1 MKCLLSGRTARDCLC
16 IEKEKVRCSTCSINS
31 GIGIHLPYS
40 PCSTWLNSGI
50 GIHLP
55 YGLILE
61 KKRILHMGY
70 FLPKNPDYVKTAGGV
85 FPIAIAQAVIGRCLT
100 DTALLWPIHCFQGMP
115 ALCTVPVLD
124 FGKYQICTLSCYQV
138 DFPETAVKIPMQ
150 NPVSFL
156 FQKFSC
162 LPLIIR
168 ALLTV
173 PVSYSCQLGSPF
185 RYNFPASV
193 PYRLQNAGF
202 PAHPS
207 HIACRILDFLRI
219 RSISPVGFW
228 ISFAPVPYRLQ
239 DAGFPCYFNFSRIRS
254 ISSTKTRISATTSY
268 SSGGIIS
275 PISSLER
282 VFANLSSR

>member
-1 MKCLLSGRTARDCLC
+1 
-16 IEKEKVRCSTCSINS
+16 
-31 GIGIHLPYS
+31 
-40 PCSTWLNSGI
+40 
-50 GIHLP
+50 
-55 YGLILE
+55 
-61 KKRILHMGY
+61 
-70 FLPKNPDYVKTAGGV
+70 
-85 FPIAIAQAVIGRCLT
+85 
-100 DTALLWPIHCFQGMP
+100 MP

-162 LPLIIR
+162 LPLIFC

-173 PVSYSCQLGSPF
+173 PVSCSCQLGSPF
-185 RYNFPASV
+185 RYNSQHLF
-193 PYRLQNAGF
+193 R
-202 PAHPS
+202 
-207 HIACRILDFLRI
+207 IACRTLDLPRT
-219 RSISPVGFW
+219 RSISPAERW
-228 ISFAPVPYRLQ
+228 IPLLFQFRASVPYRLQ